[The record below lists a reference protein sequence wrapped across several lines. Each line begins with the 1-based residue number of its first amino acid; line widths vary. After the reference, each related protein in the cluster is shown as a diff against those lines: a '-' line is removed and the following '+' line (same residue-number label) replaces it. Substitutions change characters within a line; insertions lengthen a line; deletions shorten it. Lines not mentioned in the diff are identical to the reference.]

1 MTFHQIAH
9 TPSVLFPF
17 WLALKV
23 SPFVISPPPFI
34 RAPVADPFVLI
45 GTLSVLC
52 DGSECTGRS
61 TSCQRNQTDSYV
73 KSNMLLLF
81 RRCQCSIGM
90 DSMLLTTPGM
100 DMCLFMHTDNFP
112 QGWVSKY
119 IWVSGG
125 PWLKVIITIIICVKS
140 WIIKSCFFILLYWN
154 ISALFK
160 WFLNYWHE
168 VQQFSD
174 T

>member
-1 MTFHQIAH
+1 MVYLESRANVAPVSLSFDTSFTYVQHLAPEFSSIA
-9 TPSVLFPF
+9 TSWNVSELLFIRSPTLLLSYFPSGLLSRFLLF
-17 WLALKV
+17 

-81 RRCQCSIGM
+81 RRCQRSIGM

-119 IWVSGG
+119 IGV
-125 PWLKVIITIIICVKS
+125 V
-140 WIIKSCFFILLYWN
+140 
-154 ISALFK
+154 AL
-160 WFLNYWHE
+160 
-168 VQQFSD
+168 D
-174 T
+174 